1 MLELFIAVALDPLK
15 KCGEGKL
22 LLVAKL
28 GLLLLDHGLHLYAK
42 KNGRGG
48 RICKNS
54 TLYRVIN
61 HRFKPIIQI

>member
-42 KNGRGG
+42 KRTVVEDEFV
-48 RICKNS
+48 RIQPCI
-54 TLYRVIN
+54 V
-61 HRFKPIIQI
+61 